1 MFPQTEKQNKKKHQQ
16 KTSKPT
22 RKSKCSFMLFVV
34 EIYFNVFTL
43 QSSKK
48 SISTQILTVIDCV
61 GRYRWVFFL
70 HCNNITAG
78 AETYY
83 VVSTWNKLGFKNL
96 ITLGLLS
103 GAVCWQNVTVHE
115 WHVLR
120 VESLWQL
127 KYPCFPIKPECQQL
141 PHWGLQCNVIHS
153 SQIFCGTEW
162 SESCMAKQLNWRKWR
177 KIPGNLSET

>member
-1 MFPQTEKQNKKKHQQ
+1 M
-16 KTSKPT
+16 
-22 RKSKCSFMLFVV
+22 
-34 EIYFNVFTL
+34 
-43 QSSKK
+43 SSHYRAAKK
-48 SISTQILTVIDCV
+48 SISTQILSHWLCGKIQM
-61 GRYRWVFFL
+61 GFFFFIATISL
-70 HCNNITAG
+70 TAG

-83 VVSTWNKLGFKNL
+83 VMSTWNKLGFKNL

-103 GAVCWQNVTVHE
+103 DAVCWQNVIVHE

-141 PHWGLQCNVIHS
+141 PHWGLHCNITHS
-153 SQIFCGTEW
+153 SQIFYGTGW

-177 KIPGNLSET
+177 KIPGNLSEA

>member
-1 MFPQTEKQNKKKHQQ
+1 MSSHSRAAKNPLAHRF
-16 KTSKPT
+16 S
-22 RKSKCSFMLFVV
+22 
-34 EIYFNVFTL
+34 
-43 QSSKK
+43 QS
-48 SISTQILTVIDCV
+48 LTVWEDTD
-61 GRYRWVFFL
+61 GVFFFIATISL
-70 HCNNITAG
+70 TAG

-83 VVSTWNKLGFKNL
+83 VMSTWNKLGFKNL

-103 GAVCWQNVTVHE
+103 GAVCWQNVIVHE

-141 PHWGLQCNVIHS
+141 PHWGHQCSIIHS

-162 SESCMAKQLNWRKWR
+162 SESCMVKQLNWRKWR